1 MNVKLHTPKSMKA
14 GSGISTFK
22 QLLLSFVAT
31 SISIALTF
39 GTAAFLDKKKEEADK
54 REMVMMILNDF
65 DKSIAQLEALDSS
78 AVAAFETQLSIL
90 EHPETFEK
98 RKIELINFEADCKSE
113 PSKTIESIFSSSIET
128 INTLGNVLF
137 AEKVSGF
144 YLNRQQ
150 LYTIMKEESQE
161 AFNEE
166 DGIATSFE
174 NLKKHNLSNLIFL
187 CESFTSKLK
196 EINEQCKQMMNV
208 TDAEIAAFQSERLK
222 LDTQIKKAI
231 DEGFIQNMIDRNQR
245 FQQAIESSK

>member
-1 MNVKLHTPKSMKA
+1 
-14 GSGISTFK
+14 
-22 QLLLSFVAT
+22 
-31 SISIALTF
+31 
-39 GTAAFLDKKKEEADK
+39 
-54 REMVMMILNDF
+54 MVMMILNDF

-78 AVAAFETQLSIL
+78 TVAAFEAQLSII
-90 EHPETFEK
+90 EHPETFENS
-98 RKIELINFEADCKSE
+98 KIELISLEADCKSE
-113 PSKTIESIFSSSIET
+113 PSKTVESIFSSNIET
-128 INTLGNVLF
+128 INTLGNILF

-150 LYTIMKEESQE
+150 LYNIMKEASQE

-166 DGIATSFE
+166 DGITTSFE

-208 TDAEIAAFQSERLK
+208 TDAEIAAFQSARLK
-222 LDTQIKKAI
+222 LDTQINKAK
-231 DEGFIQNMIDRNQR
+231 DEEFIQNMIDRNQR